1 MCPRQV
7 FSERHEN
14 AADAIGLRSGTALD
28 DDDEPFDLG
37 FGNSVFSP
45 GQSFDVDSVSFK
57 GVNAIS
63 SKVDYKHYLYAYINK
78 KIWYKYIRLE
88 TKSCRILPLTYGTK
102 YDMT

>member
-78 KIWYKYIRLE
+78 K
-88 TKSCRILPLTYGTK
+88 YGINISGWK
-102 YDMT
+102 LSPVAFCH